1 MKYVKGLTVDACQAL
16 GGGAGARLE
25 RAPPVSGRKIGKISE
40 EGLERFGDGLDARH
54 DLLGRDRH
62 EGESAV
68 VDLGIVRVE
77 GHAGHEA
84 DGHVRTRGP
93 SSSGRRS
100 RRSSGG

>member
-1 MKYVKGLTVDACQAL
+1 M
-16 GGGAGARLE
+16 
-25 RAPPVSGRKIGKISE
+25 SGRKIGKISE

-77 GHAGHEA
+77 GYAGHEA
-84 DGHVRTRGP
+84 DGHV
-93 SSSGRRS
+93 GREDLLHQV
-100 RRSSGG
+100 GGAR